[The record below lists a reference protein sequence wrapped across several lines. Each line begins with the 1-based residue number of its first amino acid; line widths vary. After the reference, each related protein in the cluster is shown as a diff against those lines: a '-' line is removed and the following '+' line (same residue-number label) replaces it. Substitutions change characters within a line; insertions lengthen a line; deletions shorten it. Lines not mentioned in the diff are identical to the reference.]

1 MKKLPNISRK
11 LFFNTNDFG
20 LKNVF
25 LLRKKL
31 LVALS
36 AAACFTAFSSL
47 SVAVDIDLG
56 IRLKHC
62 SKIEVAAERLHCFD
76 QIMASPVIPKSAA
89 LGEKYLK
96 KPTESRE
103 SKVATHAL
111 LRMTQDKKKRWV
123 FEFGDGQ
130 VWRQIEARRLPRPV
144 ALPIS
149 AYLSSGIFGSFDLRL
164 EDYSRTVKV
173 KRLR

>member
-1 MKKLPNISRK
+1 MKKLLNISRK
-11 LFFNTNDFG
+11 HFFNANDFG

-25 LLRKKL
+25 LLSKKQ

-47 SVAVDIDLG
+47 SVAVDIDMG

-76 QIMASPVIPKSAA
+76 QLTASPVMSKSAA

-96 KPTESRE
+96 KPPVSRE
-103 SKVATHAL
+103 RKVATHDL
-111 LRMTQDKKKRWV
+111 LRMMQDKKKRWV

-130 VWRQIEARRLPRPV
+130 VWRQIEARRLPMPIILPV
-144 ALPIS
+144 S
-149 AYLSSGIFGSFDLRL
+149 AYLSSGVFGSFDLRL

>member
-1 MKKLPNISRK
+1 MKNILNISRK
-11 LFFNTNDFG
+11 HFFNANEFG
-20 LKNVF
+20 LKNVL
-25 LLRKKL
+25 LLRKKQ

-36 AAACFTAFSSL
+36 AAACFTACSSL
-47 SVAVDIDLG
+47 SAAVDIDLG
-56 IRLKHC
+56 IRLKNC
-62 SKIEVAAERLHCFD
+62 SRIEVAAERLLCFD
-76 QIMASPVIPKSAA
+76 QLVASPVMFKSSA

-96 KPTESRE
+96 KPSLSSE

-130 VWRQIEARRLPRPV
+130 VWRQIEARRLPMPN
-144 ALPIS
+144 ALPVS
-149 AYLSSGIFGSFDLRL
+149 AYLSSGAFGSFDLRL